1 MAAGILVLTI
11 ALADEFVRV
20 LVGGTPAYEQG
31 DTIGQI
37 DEQL

>member
-11 ALADEFVRV
+11 ALADEFVRR